1 MYEHITVFPQQL
13 MLEIL
18 VFKVFSVFFS
28 ALFYMILVFMDKSF
42 IVNVSNPYCKVK
54 LSIP

>member
-1 MYEHITVFPQQL
+1 

-28 ALFYMILVFMDKSF
+28 ALLYMILVFMDKSF